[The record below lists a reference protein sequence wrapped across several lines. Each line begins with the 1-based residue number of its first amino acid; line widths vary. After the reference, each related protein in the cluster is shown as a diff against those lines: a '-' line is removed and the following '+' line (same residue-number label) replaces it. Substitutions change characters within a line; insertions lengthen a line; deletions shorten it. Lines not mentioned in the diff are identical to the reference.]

1 MPNKDNALYFGDNLA
16 ILRDY
21 IADASVDLVYLD
33 PPFNSKRD
41 YNLIFR
47 ERSGSKSTSQQLV
60 FADTWIWT
68 DKADQTCRE
77 LIESGGTLADV
88 IHAFRSF
95 LGTSDMMAYLAM
107 MAPRLVELHRVLKET
122 GSIYLHCDPTAS
134 HYLKILMDAIF
145 GAQNFRN
152 EIVWKRSHAHSDGKQ
167 GAQHFGRVT
176 DSLLFYGNGPISTW
190 SPQYVPYDE
199 EYIKRDY
206 RRVDENGRRYRI
218 DNLQGPGGA
227 DKGNP
232 RYEVMGVT
240 RYWRYSK
247 DNMEQLIAEGRVMQ
261 TRPGAVPQY
270 IRYLDEMPGVPV
282 QNLWTDLAPL
292 NNRSKEVEGYPTQKP
307 EALLERII
315 KASSIEGD
323 VVLDPFCGCGTAV
336 QVAQDLKRRWIGIDV
351 THLSLAIIKQRLA
364 RNFGE
369 SIFKSVTVVGEP
381 MNEEEALAL
390 ASTDKFG
397 FQCWAVGRIGAP
409 PIEHKKG
416 ADRGIDGRIYFHDD
430 HGSPKQII
438 ISVKAGDHIGP
449 QFVRELRGVVDREKA
464 EMGILVLVKEPTS
477 EMKREAAQL
486 GMYKSLGGSFPRLQI
501 ITIRDIFA
509 NTPLKIPQRIN
520 PYERKGPTSVRPAS
534 REARQL
540 RLLP

>member
-1 MPNKDNALYFGDNLA
+1 MPTKPNALYCGDNLA
-16 ILRDY
+16 ILRDH
-21 IADASVDLVYLD
+21 IADNSVDLIYLD

-47 ERSGSKSTSQQLV
+47 EKGGKKPASQELV
-60 FADTWIWT
+60 FADTWVWN
-68 DKADQTCRE
+68 DNADHACRE
-77 LIESGGTLADV
+77 LIESGGAIAEV
-88 IHAFRSF
+88 IKAFRTF

-134 HYLKILMDAIF
+134 HYLKILMDAVF
-145 GAQNFRN
+145 KPDHFRT
-152 EIVWKRSHAHSDGKQ
+152 EIIWKRTSSHGNVSVG
-167 GAQHFGRVT
+167 FGDVT
-176 DSLLFYGNGPISTW
+176 DTILFYRKGSKSTW
-190 SPQYVPYDE
+190 NQIHVPYSDA
-199 EYIKRDY
+199 YIKSHFSQRDP
-206 RRVDENGRRYRI
+206 DGRRYTSENMRNPGVRP
-218 DNLQGPGGA
+218 NLHYEY
-227 DKGNP
+227 KGYKPHPNGWAFSLEKMQKYDAEKKLIFP
-232 RYEVMGVT
+232 K
-240 RYWRYSK
+240 SK
-247 DNMEQLIAEGRVMQ
+247 DGRI
-261 TRPGAVPQY
+261 RLK
-270 IRYLDEMPGVPV
+270 RYLDEQPGEKVK
-282 QNLWTDLAPL
+282 NLWEDIPPINSQAAERL
-292 NNRSKEVEGYPTQKP
+292 GYPTQKP

-315 KASSIEGD
+315 RASSNEGD
-323 VVLDPFCGCGTAV
+323 IILDPFCGCGTAV
-336 QVAQDLKRRWIGIDV
+336 QVAQKLDRCWIGIDV

-364 RNFGE
+364 TSFGRE
-369 SIFKSVTVVGEP
+369 IFKSINLVGEP
-381 MNEEEALAL
+381 VTEDEALAL
-390 ASTDKFG
+390 ASADKFG

-430 HGSPKQII
+430 HGSPKQVI

-464 EMGILVLVKEPTS
+464 EMGILVLVKAPTP

-509 NTPLKIPQRIN
+509 NTPLKIPLRIN
-520 PYERKGPTSVRPAS
+520 PYERKGPTSVRPSS
-534 REARQL
+534 RAAQQL

>member
-1 MPNKDNALYFGDNLA
+1 MPNKPNALYYGDNLA

-21 IADASVDLVYLD
+21 IADESVDLVYLD

-47 ERSGSKSTSQQLV
+47 ERSGSKSSSQQLV
-60 FADTWIWT
+60 FADTWVWT
-68 DKADQTCRE
+68 DKADEACRD
-77 LIESGGTLADV
+77 LIESGGAIAEV
-88 IHAFRSF
+88 IKAFRTF

-107 MAPRLVELHRVLKET
+107 MAPRLVELRRVLKET
-122 GSIYLHCDPTAS
+122 GSIYLHCDSTAS
-134 HYLKILMDAIF
+134 HYLKILMDAV
-145 GAQNFRN
+145 FRPDHFRTQV
-152 EIVWKRSHAHSDGKQ
+152 IWKRTSSHGNVSTGYGD
-167 GAQHFGRVT
+167 VT
-176 DSLLFYGNGPISTW
+176 DVILYYSKGAKPLWN
-190 SPQYVPYDE
+190 QVYVPYSED
-199 EYIKRDY
+199 YIKSHFGQSDSDGRSFTTSDLRNPGVRPNLHY
-206 RRVDENGRRYRI
+206 EYKGFKPHPNGWAI
-218 DNLQGPGGA
+218 N
-227 DKGNP
+227 K
-232 RYEVMGVT
+232 E
-240 RYWRYSK
+240 K
-247 DNMEQLIAEGRVMQ
+247 MEQYDREGRLVFPK
-261 TRPGAVPQY
+261 TPDGR
-270 IRYLDEMPGVPV
+270 IRLKRYLDKQPGEKAK
-282 QNLWTDLAPL
+282 NLWEDIPPINSQAQERL
-292 NNRSKEVEGYPTQKP
+292 GYPTQKP

-315 KASSIEGD
+315 RASSNEGD
-323 VVLDPFCGCGTAV
+323 IILDPFCGCGTAV
-336 QVAQDLKRRWIGIDV
+336 EVAQKLDRCWIGIDV

-364 RNFGE
+364 SSFGRD
-369 SIFKSVTVVGEP
+369 IFKSINVVGEP
-381 MNEEEALAL
+381 LTEDEALAL
-390 ASTDKFG
+390 ASADKFG

-464 EMGILVLVKEPTS
+464 EMSVLVLVKEPTS

-509 NTPLKIPQRIN
+509 NTPLKIPPQVN
-520 PYERKGPTSVRPAS
+520 PSERKGPTSVRPAS
-534 REARQL
+534 RAAQQL